1 MNAGAQYAAVQGLS
15 ADELVEQHADL
26 VKRIAVHL
34 KGRLPASVETDDLI
48 QVGLVALLEAARN
61 FASDRGASF
70 TTYAG
75 IRIRGAMLD
84 EVRSMEWVPRS
95 VHRNQRR
102 LTEAMRE
109 IENEQGREARPAEVA
124 EAMGVTVEDYHRM
137 VGDAAAGRLVSLD
150 LLQAE
155 GDARAED
162 RQDGPPDPLAEVE
175 HAQFTGA
182 VAEAI
187 RSLPEREALVM
198 ALYYDEELNLKE
210 IGKVL
215 GVSESRVCQIHGQ
228 ALVRL
233 RSRLSDPSSR
243 DAA

>member
-1 MNAGAQYAAVQGLS
+1 MNARAQYAAVQGAS

-26 VKRIAVHL
+26 VKRIALHL
-34 KGRLPASVETDDLI
+34 KGRLPASVETDDLV

-84 EVRSMEWVPRS
+84 EVRAMEWVPRS

-102 LTEAMRE
+102 LTDAMRT
-109 IENEQGREARPAEVA
+109 IENDRGREARPAEVA
-124 EAMGVTVEDYHRM
+124 EAMEVSLDDYHRM
-137 VGDAAAGRLVSLD
+137 VGDAATGRLVSLD
-150 LLQAE
+150 TLMAD
-155 GDARAED
+155 GDPRAED
-162 RQDGPPDPLAEVE
+162 RKEAQLDPLGEVE
-175 HAQFTGA
+175 EAEFKGAIAHA
-182 VAEAI
+182 V

-233 RSRLSDPSSR
+233 RARLTEPSPR